1 MSDSHI
7 YADHDETC
15 DLRNHPIN
23 KKRAIRLAYGA
34 LPLAKASDGIR
45 VGTQA
50 RFIDA
55 AMAAANAGQPL
66 NTLLSVRWDS
76 LFSDNDVKD
85 LRTMPISQRI
95 DHIVERFRKWWKR
108 RGLPVHYIWV
118 REAAD
123 RCAEHWHIAFHLPKE
138 LRLPFARYLAEL
150 TQEPLRP
157 TKRPADQRTEGEF
170 ACSEIG
176 SWHLAGDTRPD
187 RRGYFLA
194 AYLGKGEPSQII
206 KRGKRQ
212 PNFKKPVRGQ
222 SFGGT
227 QRDGKYDVPQGAIMG
242 TNARMDRFYISNELK
257 NLAKGKAKKKGKS
270 PRKTDPKGR
279 AQPRQR
285 ELLFSAEN
293 RTFR

>member
-1 MSDSHI
+1 MSDSHT
-7 YADHDETC
+7 YAAHDETC
-15 DLRNHPIN
+15 DLRNHPLYQEHTD
-23 KKRAIRLAYGA
+23 RSAYGA
-34 LPLAKASDGIR
+34 LPMVKASDGIK

-55 AMAAANAGQPL
+55 AMAAANAGRPL
-66 NTLLSVRWDS
+66 NTLLSIRWDS
-76 LFSDNDVKD
+76 LFSDNDVND
-85 LRTMPISQRI
+85 LRTMPIPQRI

-123 RCAEHWHIAFHLPKE
+123 RCAEHWHIAFHLPKKM
-138 LRLPFARYLAEL
+138 RAPFADYLAEM
-150 TQEPLRP
+150 TQEPLRR

-176 SWHLAGDTRPD
+176 SWHLAEDTRPD

-212 PNFKKPVRGQ
+212 PNLKKPVRGQ

-227 QRDGKYDVPQGAIMG
+227 QPDGKYDAPQGAIMG

-257 NLAKGKAKKKGKS
+257 NLAKGKSNKKGNS
-270 PRKTDPKGR
+270 PRKTAAEGR
-279 AQPRQR
+279 AQPRQ
-285 ELLFSAEN
+285 LVLQFSAEN
-293 RTFR
+293 RAFR